1 MTTQPTVHPTTGLR
15 RRALIAA
22 LGLAV
27 ATALLPAGT
36 ASASPQAP
44 EAETHFTNPGG
55 NPQPPE
61 PPAWGPQDLANP
73 TENPEPPLPP
83 DPPDV
88 PDRGPDD
95 LANPTENPEPPHPP
109 EDPDPAGDDS
119 IPTHVAGGR
128 AAGRRPV
135 SIEIP
140 AVGVDATVVPVGL
153 LADRTMEVPA
163 VDQAGWYEP
172 GSRPGEAG
180 PAVIVGH
187 VDLTLSY
194 NTVNMTPMEEP
205 RWTLD
210 ELAER
215 VDAALA
221 VDYPGQSSG
230 RVRDVPDR
238 RAIRWYTTIGLVDRP
253 VAHRGRTA
261 LYGPRH
267 LLQLV
272 AIKRLQTRGLPLV
285 AIQQELAGAT
295 DTQLARVARVPAA
308 AAPVPLPSAD
318 GGTRSTK
325 SPARPATRAA
335 ARGMA
340 AFWRQQPAAA
350 AGAADPLRA
359 VAAGPAEDAGSP
371 FALAA
376 AGPADGAPDHAA
388 AGGIASLR
396 GVRLGDGATL
406 LLEPGRDLD
415 AADLQAILDA
425 ARPLLDALRARGL
438 DGPPGPNDP
447 RREHR

>member
-1 MTTQPTVHPTTGLR
+1 
-15 RRALIAA
+15 
-22 LGLAV
+22 
-27 ATALLPAGT
+27 
-36 ASASPQAP
+36 
-44 EAETHFTNPGG
+44 
-55 NPQPPE
+55 
-61 PPAWGPQDLANP
+61 
-73 TENPEPPLPP
+73 
-83 DPPDV
+83 
-88 PDRGPDD
+88 
-95 LANPTENPEPPHPP
+95 
-109 EDPDPAGDDS
+109 
-119 IPTHVAGGR
+119 
-128 AAGRRPV
+128 
-135 SIEIP
+135 
-140 AVGVDATVVPVGL
+140 
-153 LADRTMEVPA
+153 
-163 VDQAGWYEP
+163 
-172 GSRPGEAG
+172 
-180 PAVIVGH
+180 
-187 VDLTLSY
+187 LTLLC

-272 AIKRLQTRGLPLV
+272 AIKRLQARGLSLV

-308 AAPVPLPSAD
+308 AVPVPRLAAD
-318 GGTRSTK
+318 AGARSTRP
-325 SPARPATRAA
+325 PARPATRAA
-335 ARGMA
+335 ARGTG
-340 AFWRQQPAAA
+340 AFWRQPPVAAA
-350 AGAADPLRA
+350 APAGAADPLRA
-359 VAAGPAEDAGSP
+359 V
-371 FALAA
+371 
-376 AGPADGAPDHAA
+376 AA

-406 LLEPGRDLD
+406 LLESGRDLD
-415 AADLQAILDA
+415 AADLEAILDA

-447 RREHR
+447 RREHP